1 MNTLLSV
8 KNIRRAQI
16 RYFEVGKN
24 GCEIPDIKAYIYF
37 YKINEQYYINM
48 FHPCEECNVYDRVPY
63 SNETKSG
70 ESFGTMLKLVT
81 GKEEDGVCY
90 VLDKNSDAISDVEY
104 ISIED
109 LQKKILMMDEFV
121 VDRIFIEQSMNI
133 LNRCILKDV
142 IKKDNECLK
151 ELQDYINSKENE
163 KKLIKQ

>member
-48 FHPCEECNVYDRVPY
+48 FHPYEECNVYDRVPY